1 MSAFIRSLI
10 ADHLYPLPH
19 HHGRANPSKVLQVQ
33 SSPIIWPT
41 LSMAAGIAGLLS
53 LSLQLTKVISD
64 YTITVSGASK
74 AIGDLQDRLQALS
87 QVLRQLNAF
96 LRTANVQGNS
106 FDQSSVINSLKWPFV
121 DNENKEL
128 LRNLDGYIEIFHF
141 SVTID
146 GW

>member
-1 MSAFIRSLI
+1 M
-10 ADHLYPLPH
+10 ADP
-19 HHGRANPSKVLQVQ
+19 
-33 SSPIIWPT
+33 

-87 QVLRQLNAF
+87 QVLRQLNAL

-106 FDQSSVINSLKWPFV
+106 FDQSSVLCYAINACQEKLHRLGERLDQVTSKNGLSRVINSLKWPFV